1 MQVSDRFPD
10 PERGD
15 AGLVL
20 SSEWVSRDKEAV
32 ARVIVDAWRDEPWP
46 DGLLQ
51 YSICL
56 DADGDLI
63 RHYSQW
69 TGREAYDAFVATGR
83 DSRIR
88 KIDLEVPGIVRR
100 DFDEYRLYRGARTA
114 GRTPGAI
121 VVVRVDTDG
130 PDVARTWIDAVF
142 DALAG
147 DGDLPAGGLGAYFHI
162 SADGTRVLNYAE
174 WESAEAH
181 RRAVAATGRGIAQ
194 GPLWDR
200 VQSMPGV
207 RPQSVTRF
215 HLHATLTP

>member
-1 MQVSDRFPD
+1 MQVSNQFLD

-20 SSEWVSRDKEAV
+20 SSEWVSGDKESA
-32 ARVIVDAWRDEPWP
+32 AQAIVDAWRGDPWP
-46 DGLLQ
+46 AGLLG
-51 YSICL
+51 YSIYL
-56 DADGDLI
+56 DADGDII

-69 TGREAYDAFVATGR
+69 TARSAFDAFVATGR
-83 DSRIR
+83 DSRIE
-88 KIDLEVPGIVRR
+88 KIDATVPGIARR
-100 DFDEYRLYRGARTA
+100 DFSEYRLYRGSRDA

-147 DGDLPAGGLGAYFHI
+147 DDGLPAGGIGAFFHV
-162 SADGTRVLNYAE
+162 SPDGTHVLNYAE

-181 RRAVAATGRGIAQ
+181 RRALAATGGGIAQ
-194 GPLWDR
+194 GPLWDK
-200 VQSMPGV
+200 VQTMPGV

-215 HLHATLTP
+215 HLYATLTP